1 MKVGVEFTD
10 ALKSM
15 KVGVEFTDALKSTK
29 LGVDALKNE
38 V

>member
-1 MKVGVEFTD
+1 MKFTS

>member
-1 MKVGVEFTD
+1 MKFTA

-15 KVGVEFTDALKSTK
+15 KVGVEFTDALKGTK
-29 LGVDALKNE
+29 LGVEALKND

>member
-1 MKVGVEFTD
+1 MKFTA

-15 KVGVEFTDALKSTK
+15 KVEVEFTDALKSTK